1 LLLRLQTTYV
11 LLYMKKVFRIT
22 GLSLLALLIIM
33 QFYRPA
39 RNESATVPTS
49 DIITAYA
56 VPDNVAVILKKACYD
71 CHSSN
76 THYPWYANIQPVS
89 MWLEHHIDEGKDE
102 LNFSEFGNF
111 TTKRKLKKL
120 REIVDE
126 VEEGEMPLSSYTLIH
141 KEAVLTEQEKQL
153 LTDWAKGLTQKIT
166 LEEGASVQP
175 KQ

>member
-1 LLLRLQTTYV
+1 MLRLQTTHA
-11 LLYMKKVFRIT
+11 LLYMKKVFKIT

-39 RNESATVPTS
+39 RNESATVPAS

-76 THYPWYANIQPVS
+76 THYPWYANIQPVA

-111 TTKRKLKKL
+111 KTRRKLKKL

-166 LEEGASVQP
+166 LEEGPSVQP
-175 KQ
+175 